1 MTPLLAI
8 IRVTIQQLTGRP
20 RLIGFSL
27 MNLMPAP
34 LLAAVSR
41 SANPGALDLELGV
54 LLVVPFFALVVPIT
68 TLILASSA
76 LGEERRDKT
85 LTFLVLRPISRFQ
98 IALAKGIAA
107 AAVSIGFATL
117 GALALSLTWVAVGG
131 TFDVFPSILL
141 GAAIACVMYSTVF
154 LLLGNVA
161 HRATLVGLIY
171 ILFFETVIV
180 DNLPRLATASLWR
193 ISLGAT
199 LDTMPTHFP
208 ARALLAAVGNWVPSV
223 GSALI
228 VAATVAVITI
238 GLCTLLL
245 HRTDAV

>member
-1 MTPLLAI
+1 
-8 IRVTIQQLTGRP
+8 
-20 RLIGFSL
+20 
-27 MNLMPAP
+27 

-54 LLVVPFFALVVPIT
+54 LLVVPFFALVTPIT
-68 TLILASSA
+68 TLIVASSA

-85 LTFLVLRPISRFQ
+85 LSFLVLRPISRLE
-98 IALAKGIAA
+98 IALAKSIAA
-107 AAVSIGFATL
+107 AAVSIGFAVL
-117 GALALSLTWVAVGG
+117 GALALSLSWLAVGG
-131 TFDVFPSILL
+131 SFDVFPSILL
-141 GAAIACVMYSTVF
+141 GATLSCVMYSTVF

-161 HRATLVGLIY
+161 PRATLVGLIY

-180 DNLPRLATASLWR
+180 DELPRLATASLWR

-208 ARALLAAVGNWVPSV
+208 ARALLAALGNWVPSV

-228 VAATVAVITI
+228 VASTVAIITI